1 MTDWKAELHVLIERA
16 KALARAKSHDQ
27 PLPRKMIQRAA
38 GQEAVNWG
46 GHDQPLLGEMIEPGA
61 GLDPVDW
68 VEREREEIAGRVAKF
83 RAHQQRL
90 IQQREDYAESTLLKI
105 RELLQSA
112 DRGLR
117 SPQAV
122 DNRVVMPPGMP

>member
-1 MTDWKAELHVLIERA
+1 MTDWKAELHVLIQRA
-16 KALARAKSHDQ
+16 KALAKAKSHDQ

-46 GHDQPLLGEMIEPGA
+46 GPDQPLLGEMIEPGA

-83 RAHQQRL
+83 RAHQQSL
-90 IQQREDYAESTLLKI
+90 IQQREDYTKSTLLKI
-105 RELLQSA
+105 RELLQF
-112 DRGLR
+112 R
-117 SPQAV
+117 
-122 DNRVVMPPGMP
+122 